1 MRRWQ
6 KNGLDRLKGFNIKN
20 EKSCFIYMPTNNK
33 ISGITLNKDTEKG
46 VYICYV
52 EDFSDELK
60 AKIKGMLSSI
70 WHGAVDS
77 EERKQ
82 FNYRSTLKRFLERYA
97 SKPDATKKGM
107 IGELLTHLLIPQY
120 INLNAISIMK
130 NKEENSIRKGFDIV
144 YGSQDNLIWYCEVKS
159 GGDTNN
165 TENIDSKNKRLLN
178 NAKTDVQNHSM
189 GNRAT
194 LWDSVLID
202 VNSTIFNSKR
212 KIDIKKLLDEHHPDT
227 ENRNM
232 DRNIILSSVLY
243 KNMTTQISPTILKDY
258 KTSVDNENIFVGLIV
273 FSIQKPTY
281 TKIEQFLKEESNIE
295 ND

>member
-1 MRRWQ
+1 MAS
-6 KNGLDRLKGFNIKN
+6 K
-20 EKSCFIYMPTNNK
+20 NK
-33 ISGITLNKDTEKG
+33 ITGITLEKDTENG

-60 AKIKGMLSSI
+60 QKIRKMLSGI

-77 EERKQ
+77 EERQQ
-82 FNYRSTLKRFLERYA
+82 FNYKQTLKRFLERY
-97 SKPDATKKGM
+97 SPKTHDTKKGM

-120 INLNAISIMK
+120 IDLETISIMK

-144 YGSQDNLIWYCEVKS
+144 YCNKENSVWYCEVKS

-165 TENIDSKNKRLLN
+165 TENIDTKNKELLN
-178 NAKTDVQNHSM
+178 NAKNDIQRHSL
-189 GNRAT
+189 GNIAS

-202 VNSTIFNSKR
+202 VNSTIFNDKR
-212 KIDIKKLLDEHHPDT
+212 QINLKKLLDEHHPDK
-227 ENRNM
+227 ESRNM
-232 DRNIILSSVLY
+232 DRNVILSSVLY
-243 KNMTTQISPTILKDY
+243 KSLNPKICPENLRDY
-258 KTSVDNENIFVGLIV
+258 KTGIDSKNIFVGLIV

-281 TKIEQFLKEESNIE
+281 KKIEEFLVEESNNQ